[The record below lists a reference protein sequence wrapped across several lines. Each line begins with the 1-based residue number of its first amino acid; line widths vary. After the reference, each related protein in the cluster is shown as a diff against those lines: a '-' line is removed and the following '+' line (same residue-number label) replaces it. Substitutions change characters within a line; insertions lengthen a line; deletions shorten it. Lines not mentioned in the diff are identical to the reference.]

1 MECALENM
9 PVTQLGSLLAS
20 ASPRD
25 PLSPEVPPSF
35 PFCSQL
41 LVLSSLLSQ
50 SASEKGLFLPNTE
63 AGDDP

>member
-25 PLSPEVPPSF
+25 PLSPEVPASPFVPSYW
-35 PFCSQL
+35 
-41 LVLSSLLSQ
+41 LS
-50 SASEKGLFLPNTE
+50 APY
-63 AGDDP
+63 